1 MNLDK
6 EKLSLIDWIASL
18 EDETIIERI
27 KFLKEKGP
35 VKDFWDE
42 ISDEEKASIER
53 GLKDVQD
60 GRVVSHEVVK
70 KNYEKWL

>member
-60 GRVVSHEVVK
+60 GRVISHEVVK

>member
-6 EKLSLIDWIASL
+6 EKLSLIDWIAYL

-60 GRVVSHEVVK
+60 GRVISHEVVK

>member
-27 KFLKEKGP
+27 KFLKEKGL

-60 GRVVSHEVVK
+60 GRVISHEVVK

>member
-6 EKLSLIDWIASL
+6 EKLSLINWIAFS

-27 KFLKEKGP
+27 KFLKEKCQ

-42 ISDEEKASIER
+42 ISDEEKASIES
-53 GLKDVQD
+53 GLKDVRD
-60 GRVVSHEVVK
+60 GRVISHEVVK